1 MKVQLMM
8 LTVMAVVFM
17 CAADSSVAQRYGA
30 EATLR
35 FCVKEADGKPLA
47 GVHVKA
53 TEGASFDVVTD
64 ADGVA
69 TASGIMRE
77 RIRYSVESDGVYAH
91 ANGLQ
96 FEKTTEDGQRWVWDR
111 LIEVTLRR
119 KVSPHPMRT
128 VRISDVTIP
137 VINRPVGFDLLKGSF
152 LPPYGDGETADFT
165 LASVQ
170 VSSLPNDIDEW
181 HQACRYDLP
190 TAAGIRLDCA
200 PTTEGFT
207 AVDAF
212 PDALGDPLAAP
223 EKYARES
230 IVQTCLRMQGG
241 SGWVDSWSHSARDVL
256 RRKRWLFSARGHVGV
271 LAVENIDFPLSRG
284 VPQFV
289 FRFRFNDR
297 VGERGLEADGRSP
310 EPVAEKASVAPDAKG
325 PLLARTGTDS
335 AIFFGMSGEK
345 GSCLPA
351 SMRDKR
357 IRDMKGIRH
366 LTVDEGVAV
375 IPEKALSGSSALE
388 TLEIRGQ
395 LKSIESRAFAD
406 CPKLSCVTLCQNRPF
421 ELVEDAF
428 SGCSPNLTCHYTFVP
443 SSRFRDGRSVDFRHP
458 FWKRVVYYCKESA
471 GERDFVEGDIFWREH
486 AGGVRALACLGKG
499 DTAVVPATIHGLPVV
514 SVGWGIMRT
523 GLKQM
528 YFRSAST
535 GCESMVWN
543 IGDATVFVSGTAFQ
557 RIGHHAWS
565 GQGRKLTVVPDDMD
579 PEALF
584 AGCVAETNGY
594 KFVTRRDEA
603 VVLRYKGKDE
613 GVEVPSALGGKPVT
627 EIWDRAFAGKPV
639 KRIVLPPSVVRIG
652 DGAFAGC
659 VNLESV
665 VLLGKV
671 ERIAAGAFFDCREL
685 TELKLPESVRHVGY
699 FAFEGMPFDPKVP
712 AGATKDELLPSEKKQ
727 SGTQRLIVGP

>member
-1 MKVQLMM
+1 MKVQM
-8 LTVMAVVFM
+8 LALAAMAVVFM

-35 FCVKEADGKPLA
+35 FCVKEQDGKPLA
-47 GVHVKA
+47 GAHVKA

-77 RIRYSVESDGVYAH
+77 RIRYSVGSDGVYAH

-119 KVSPHPMRT
+119 KVLPHPMRT

-200 PTTEGFT
+200 PTTDGFT

-241 SGWVDSWSHSARDVL
+241 SDWVDSWSHSARDVL

-297 VGERGLEADGRSP
+297 VGERGLEADGRAP
-310 EPVAEKASVAPDAKG
+310 EPMAETASVAPDAKG

-428 SGCSPNLTCHYTFVP
+428 SGCSPNLTCHYTFEP

-514 SVGWGIMRT
+514 SVGWGIMRM

-613 GVEVPSALGGKPVT
+613 SVEVPSALGGKPVT
-627 EIWDRAFAGKPV
+627 EIWDRAFAGKPL

-727 SGTQRLIVGP
+727 SGTHRLIVGP